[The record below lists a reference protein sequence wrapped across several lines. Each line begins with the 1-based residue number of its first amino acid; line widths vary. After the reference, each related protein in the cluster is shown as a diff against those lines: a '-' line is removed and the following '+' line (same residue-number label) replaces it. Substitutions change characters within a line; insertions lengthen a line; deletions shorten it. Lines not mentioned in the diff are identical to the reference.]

1 LPKVDTIG
9 VDSKGDIDAVVDE
22 KRNIVFVANGF

>member
-1 LPKVDTIG
+1 VDTIG

-22 KRNIVFVANGF
+22 KRNIVFVTDGF